1 MPTVTRLRDDGRG
14 RVAVELDDAPWRTLP
29 VDVVARSGLVE
40 GRALDRGT
48 LRLLR
53 QELRR
58 AEALAVAGR
67 ALRRR
72 DLSQR
77 GIAERLARASV
88 APAAVEESLAVLSR
102 AGLVDDARFA
112 RTRADSL
119 AERGYGDAAIRHDLG
134 RQGIAREVIEE
145 TLESL
150 EPEAG
155 AGTASRGTPRAGDED
170 GALPG
175 SEGIRRGGP
184 GSRCWS
190 RLCARPVNGV
200 RCRFS
205 SNVLPAQERFPN
217 R

>member
-1 MPTVTRLRDDGRG
+1 VPTVTRLRDDGRG
-14 RVAVELDDAPWRTLP
+14 RVAVELDDAPWRTLS

-40 GRALDRGT
+40 GRALDRSA

-58 AEALAVAGR
+58 AEALAVAAR

-134 RQGIAREVIEE
+134 RQGIAREVIEVA
-145 TLESL
+145 LESL
-150 EPEAG
+150 EPEAER
-155 AGTASRGTPRAGDED
+155 AQRLVESRGPGTKTARYLASKGFGEEAVKAAAGADFAPD
-170 GALPG
+170 P
-175 SEGIRRGGP
+175 
-184 GSRCWS
+184 
-190 RLCARPVNGV
+190 
-200 RCRFS
+200 
-205 SNVLPAQERFPN
+205 
-217 R
+217 